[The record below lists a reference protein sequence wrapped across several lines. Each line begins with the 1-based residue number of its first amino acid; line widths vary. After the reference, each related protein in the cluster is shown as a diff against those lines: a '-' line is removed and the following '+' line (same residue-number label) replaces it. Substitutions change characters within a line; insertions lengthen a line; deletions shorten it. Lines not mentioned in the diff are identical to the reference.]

1 MPLTRSELN
10 SHAAI
15 DHAPIKGRPR
25 VDGPSSID
33 RLVSA
38 QDRIPS
44 GLKHAGQVLTVDE
57 ESQRSDAPFGQHA
70 NNDVRLPDIAIWVGF
85 ESLAT
90 GVVHLYAEPAVFIF
104 DHADKAET
112 MTRRLRDV
120 ITNPIDRFARLHIGV
135 ARGDGKRCPAERPEE
150 FHPDIRGR
158 FQEVAER
165 VR

>member
-1 MPLTRSELN
+1 MSAPVCSIGSSLATLALHAAHPLTRSELN

-44 GLKHAGQVLTVDE
+44 GLKHTGQVLTVDE
-57 ESQRSDAPFGQHA
+57 ESQRSDAPFGQHS

-85 ESLAT
+85 ESLA
-90 GVVHLYAEPAVFIF
+90 AC
-104 DHADKAET
+104 
-112 MTRRLRDV
+112 RCS
-120 ITNPIDRFARLHIGV
+120 
-135 ARGDGKRCPAERPEE
+135 RGASS
-150 FHPDIRGR
+150 
-158 FQEVAER
+158 
-165 VR
+165 